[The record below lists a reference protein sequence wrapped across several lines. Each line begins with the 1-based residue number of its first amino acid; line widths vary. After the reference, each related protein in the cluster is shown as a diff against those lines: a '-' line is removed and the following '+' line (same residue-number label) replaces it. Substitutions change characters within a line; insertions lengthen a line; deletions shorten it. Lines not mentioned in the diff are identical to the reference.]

1 MHHEQVA
8 RASVI
13 AWLDR
18 TAIGASFLCV
28 IHCAGLPLLLAAL
41 PALSRVIAIPESFH
55 LWMLAFAIPTSV
67 IALVAALRRHG
78 RGETLL
84 LGVTGLALML
94 AGAVIFAET
103 PTETA
108 MTIGGSLCLAN
119 AHIVN
124 LRRRHWPHRHG

>member
-8 RASVI
+8 RASII

-18 TAIGASFLCV
+18 TAIGASFLCL

-41 PALSRVIAIPESFH
+41 PALSRAIAIPESFH
-55 LWMLAFAIPTSV
+55 LWMLTLAIPTSA
-67 IALVAALRRHG
+67 IALVMGFRRHG

-84 LGVTGLALML
+84 LGGTGLALML
-94 AGAVIFAET
+94 AGALAFAGT
-103 PTETA
+103 PTETV
-108 MTIGGSLCLAN
+108 MTIGGSLCLAS

>member
-84 LGVTGLALML
+84 LGCTGLALML
-94 AGAVIFAET
+94 IGALAFAET
-103 PTETA
+103 PTETV
-108 MTIGGSLCLAN
+108 MTIGGSLCLAS
-119 AHIVN
+119 AHIIN

>member
-18 TAIGASFLCV
+18 TAIGASFLCL

-41 PALSRVIAIPESFH
+41 PALSRAIAIPESFH
-55 LWMLAFAIPTSV
+55 LWMLAFAIPTSA

-78 RGETLL
+78 RSETLL

-94 AGAVIFAET
+94 AGAVAFAET
-103 PTETA
+103 PT
-108 MTIGGSLCLAN
+108 
-119 AHIVN
+119 
-124 LRRRHWPHRHG
+124 

>member
-1 MHHEQVA
+1 MHREQVA
-8 RASVI
+8 RASL
-13 AWLDR
+13 ADWLDR
-18 TAIGASFLCV
+18 TAVGASFLCL

-41 PALSRVIAIPESFH
+41 PALSQAVAIPERFH
-55 LWMLAFAIPTSV
+55 PWMLAFAIPTSA

-78 RGETLL
+78 RGETLV
-84 LGVTGLALML
+84 LGSIGLALMTGAL
-94 AGAVIFAET
+94 AFAET

-108 MTIGGSLCLAN
+108 MTIAGSLCLAS